1 MLRAVSV
8 LALAGSTYAIPACAP
23 GKPCDSTTEVLDS
36 VTMSNVVC
44 GGYGDPHIARPD
56 GKLVNHMGQGEYQ
69 LLSLPALST
78 DIHYFGCG
86 IALNERGSSNFP
98 QGTYMGA
105 LAIKIG
111 DTQIEI
117 VGNDLSVV
125 GGASYSID
133 WHEDKAMGPFEVAA
147 GATTVTIAREA
158 ITTLDLHKAQWRDA
172 VKEGLGHFLYRWTV
186 STPEGLQ
193 VHSHAVPV
201 TVAQGEWVLDVH
213 VNYPHS
219 AASKGKGLC
228 IDDCEEFSSSTGDCG
243 ASSCMPI
250 NSSATYGVSPIFTSE
265 TSAAMLV
272 SCPYT
277 SPDKQC
283 AAEAPLGPDA
293 CAANNISLQAALLA
307 CVHLSGLSDACYHD
321 ACVFDLCMGGAAEPS
336 EEWYEEHNPP
346 EDVSCK
352 VVADPHF
359 TPFSDYKFAFN
370 GEGAYSVLSKGASG
384 DADPCSVDIQ
394 TFECPG
400 AGVQSYMMAVA
411 ITATGG
417 EKTHEIVLQG
427 DGCTL
432 DGAACGDAE
441 GKNVGTDGVTLVPY
455 TPGAKG
461 QPAMGDF
468 GPGVKGWYVYAGGFK
483 VNVTKTVGPDGEAM
497 MNLIAAAPPMCTSG
511 ATGLCTTT
519 VSNADA
525 KLQAFAAEYLTSK
538 AKKDAPAKKRR
549 RGQQELLA
557 PDSVPEL
564 DSYPHLVPAKTISGL
579 NGLSC
584 PASKE

>member
-1 MLRAVSV
+1 MR
-8 LALAGSTYAIPACAP
+8 
-23 GKPCDSTTEVLDS
+23 STTHPR
-36 VTMSNVVC
+36 MSR
-44 GGYGDPHIARPD
+44 AR
-56 GKLVNHMGQGEYQ
+56 
-69 LLSLPALST
+69 
-78 DIHYFGCG
+78 
-86 IALNERGSSNFP
+86 SSP
-98 QGTYMGA
+98 T
-105 LAIKIG
+105 
-111 DTQIEI
+111 
-117 VGNDLSVV
+117 
-125 GGASYSID
+125 
-133 WHEDKAMGPFEVAA
+133 
-147 GATTVTIAREA
+147 R
-158 ITTLDLHKAQWRDA
+158 TLRPSP
-172 VKEGLGHFLYRWTV
+172 TV
-186 STPEGLQ
+186 SRSQRRHEPTSTRNASAPTLQ
-193 VHSHAVPV
+193 EPRLCDTRTRLNHH
-201 TVAQGEWVLDVH
+201 VLPPSRLPDT
-213 VNYPHS
+213 
-219 AASKGKGLC
+219 L
-228 IDDCEEFSSSTGDCG
+228 
-243 ASSCMPI
+243 
-250 NSSATYGVSPIFTSE
+250 
-265 TSAAMLV
+265 LV
-272 SCPYT
+272 
-277 SPDKQC
+277 C
-283 AAEAPLGPDA
+283 AD
-293 CAANNISLQAALLA
+293 
-307 CVHLSGLSDACYHD
+307 
-321 ACVFDLCMGGAAEPS
+321 
-336 EEWYEEHNPP
+336 
-346 EDVSCK
+346 
-352 VVADPHF
+352 
-359 TPFSDYKFAFN
+359 KFAFN

-497 MNLIAAAPPMCTSG
+497 MNLFAAAPPMCTSG
-511 ATGLCTTT
+511 ASGLCTTT

-549 RGQQELLA
+549 GQQDQQELLA

-564 DSYPHLVPAKTISGL
+564 DTYPNLVPAKTISGL

-584 PASKE
+584 PASQK